1 MAASV
6 CRSVAVLHV
15 PGAPAL
21 GLFIRQA
28 VSRQREYLADAE
40 AVLLTRDP
48 EGLALALTKIGAWRG
63 PGRLAVGPSAS
74 HLCIVD
80 PLRADSPWW
89 DRMFPCHP
97 PIQDRVQLLARM
109 GAGIDESAL
118 QAAAEEGA
126 NAGHLATV
134 RARPVQREGDAPR
147 EKAGGFLGAIL
158 GPSKGDVW
166 RQIASEI
173 GGQDQDGGLFGR
185 DVLRYRSGDWEI
197 TLDTWTEVGGDDSTT
212 YTRMRAPFVNKDV
225 LSLKIYR
232 AGLFAPVG
240 PFLGIQDIQI
250 GDPYFDEHFVIQGN
264 NHTKIRW
271 LLGDA
276 TLKEL
281 MQRQPD
287 LCLEIR
293 HDDGTW
299 DDKDLLVARDAGCTR
314 RAGRCRWHRRR
325 LVRRP
330 PAALSGT
337 GRSILVAAA

>member
-1 MAASV
+1 
-6 CRSVAVLHV
+6 
-15 PGAPAL
+15 
-21 GLFIRQA
+21 
-28 VSRQREYLADAE
+28 
-40 AVLLTRDP
+40 
-48 EGLALALTKIGAWRG
+48 
-63 PGRLAVGPSAS
+63 
-74 HLCIVD
+74 
-80 PLRADSPWW
+80 
-89 DRMFPCHP
+89 
-97 PIQDRVQLLARM
+97 M
-109 GAGIDESAL
+109 GS
-118 QAAAEEGA
+118 
-126 NAGHLATV
+126 
-134 RARPVQREGDAPR
+134 
-147 EKAGGFLGAIL
+147 
-158 GPSKGDVW
+158 
-166 RQIASEI
+166 
-173 GGQDQDGGLFGR
+173 DQDGGLFGR

-250 GDPYFDEHFVIQGN
+250 GDPYFDENFVIQGN

-299 DDKDLLVARDAGCTR
+299 DDKDLLIFKCRGVLKDETLLKKLFDLFCTALARLAQMDSSSRQAIHERVTPVYKSRTDGHKSSATSPNM
-314 RAGRCRWHRRR
+314 GRSRSAELMGTFSRSQPQIVW
-325 LVRRP
+325 
-330 PAALSGT
+330 SGT
-337 GRSILVAAA
+337 SVSRLAIASSRLRGTDLHRVPDATVTSGLYAERHQQAKHARAAGVVLFSLASR